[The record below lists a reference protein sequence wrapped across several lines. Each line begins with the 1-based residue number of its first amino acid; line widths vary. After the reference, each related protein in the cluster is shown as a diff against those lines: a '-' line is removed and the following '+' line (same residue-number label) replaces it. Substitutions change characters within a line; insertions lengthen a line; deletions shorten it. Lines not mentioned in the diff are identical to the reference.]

1 MPEIKQ
7 RIPTLSTRAAVQPSS
22 FSRDNRTVEL
32 TWTTGAQVRRFDW
45 FEGPYIEELSMDPNH
60 IRMSRMGAGAPVLK
74 DHNSASIDNVIGVVE
89 RAWLDNGQGRAV
101 VRFADDPAVEPILAK
116 IESGILRNISVG
128 YQVHEYEV
136 DKAEKGEM
144 PTYRAIDWEPV
155 EVSIVAVP
163 ADPSAQIRSQDSLH
177 SVAITTRSDTMSD
190 PIENPIP
197 ADEAQTPEAP
207 VIPDAAEIAQRA
219 IAMER
224 TRIAGI
230 RDTVRMAKLNDKV
243 ADDLITAGTPLDQA
257 RNEVLRMWS
266 EKTDATATVSGST
279 EIVRDERDTRV
290 ERATKAL
297 MARAGMLS
305 GAEADEARQG
315 NPYAFSKLFD
325 LAKDCAERSGVVTQ
339 GMDPL
344 HIVRGAITQGTSD
357 FPVIL
362 ENTMHKTLLAAY
374 NAAADTWSQFCS
386 TGTVSDFRDWKRI
399 YTGSIS
405 SLDTVGE
412 LAEFTNKAI
421 PDGQA
426 EHISVTTKG
435 NIVTLSRQ
443 AIINDDLSY
452 FLRVTQMLGR
462 AAARSIERDVY
473 ALLAANPTMDD
484 GSALFSAAHGN
495 YDDSGNAI
503 GIASLVAARI
513 AMKSQMDLSGNDYIG
528 DIEPALLLCPIAKG
542 QLARETILS
551 VYDPETSNKLQ
562 RRNDALNIVST
573 IIDTPRLSGNGWYV
587 FADPQQHPVLEVAF
601 LNGNRAPYLET
612 EQGFDVDGVR
622 YKVRLDYGVG
632 AIGYQGAFHNVGA

>member
-1 MPEIKQ
+1 MQTQKQ
-7 RIPTLSTRAAVQPSS
+7 MKLPQLSTRAAVQPST
-22 FSRDNRTVEL
+22 FIKDERTVEL

-45 FEGPYIEELSMDPNH
+45 FDGPYIEELSMDPSH
-60 IRMSRMGAGAPVLK
+60 IRMGRLGAGAPVLK

-89 RAWLDNGQGRAV
+89 KAWVESGQGRAV

-136 DKAEKGEM
+136 DKGDKGDM

-177 SVAITTRSDTMSD
+177 SVSITTRNDEMSD
-190 PIENPIP
+190 PNENPIP
-197 ADEAQTPEAP
+197 AEDQTPESP

-219 IAMER
+219 IATER
-224 TRIAGI
+224 SRIAGI
-230 RDTVRMAKLNDKV
+230 RETVRMAKLSDKV
-243 ADDLITAGTPLDQA
+243 ADDLINAGKPLDEA
-257 RNEVLRMWS
+257 RAEVLRLWS
-266 EKTDATATVSGST
+266 AQSDASATPSHVQVT
-279 EIVRDERDTRV
+279 RDERDTRV
-290 ERATKAL
+290 ERATEAL

-305 GAEADEARQG
+305 GDEANKARQG

-325 LAKDCAERSGVVTQ
+325 LAKDCAERAGFSTNGQ
-339 GMDPL
+339 DPL

-484 GSALFSAAHGN
+484 GNALFSAAHGN

-503 GIASLVAARI
+503 SIAALVAARI

-562 RRNDALNIVST
+562 RRNDAYNIVST

-587 FADPQQHPVLEVAF
+587 FADPMNHPVLEVAF
-601 LNGNRAPYLET
+601 LNGNRTPYLET

-632 AIGYQGAFHNVGA
+632 AIGYQGAYHNVGA